1 MFSYLRSRLVSVVFQ
16 MSPPALIFGA
26 GFLGVNF
33 ATPSELQLLLEFLQ
47 KNDIK
52 RIDTARR
59 YPAVNSG
66 RSEQLLG
73 EVKAAEQ
80 GFAIDTKIKVV
91 GSDASGSLT
100 AAKIKESIL
109 ESLEALRVDEVNVL
123 HCHTTDLQTPIEET
137 AQAFDEVYKQG
148 KFKKLGLANY
158 TAEQIEIW
166 MSICDENG
174 YVRPSVYQ
182 GQYNLLCRRCENDI
196 MPVLK
201 KHGMAFNAYR

>member
-1 MFSYLRSRLVSVVFQ
+1 

-26 GFLGVNF
+26 GFLGVKL

-109 ESLEALRVDEVNVL
+109 ESLEALLVDEVG
-123 HCHTTDLQTPIEET
+123 
-137 AQAFDEVYKQG
+137 FDQRRRDGHNLILDRVGLG
-148 KFKKLGLANY
+148 KRAALPY
-158 TAEQIEIW
+158 TGSPDA
-166 MSICDENG
+166 D
-174 YVRPSVYQ
+174 
-182 GQYNLLCRRCENDI
+182 
-196 MPVLK
+196 
-201 KHGMAFNAYR
+201 